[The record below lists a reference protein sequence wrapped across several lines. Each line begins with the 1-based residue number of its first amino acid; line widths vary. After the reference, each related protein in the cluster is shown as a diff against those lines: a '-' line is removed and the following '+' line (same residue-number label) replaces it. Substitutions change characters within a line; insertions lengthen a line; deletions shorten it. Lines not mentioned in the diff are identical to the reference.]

1 MKRFYHLCA
10 ALTISATTFA
20 AEGSLNGTV
29 NENGWLIVQDFQAS
43 KTGDTVGTY
52 DTQGNTPAATVKV
65 AADPKDAS
73 NLVAECVTTD
83 YNAIIEIPVT
93 LPAGKTIAD
102 YGSIA
107 FDLYRFSDDDNYK
120 EMHVLVDDTQIEKTG
135 YIEQAKAQE
144 WTVKAYP
151 IASTVTSKGSIKI
164 RIGMNTPKGHYAID
178 NVRLEEK
185 SEWLTAADF
194 DNGETATAYDLQG
207 NTPAATI
214 KVIADP
220 KDASNKVVE
229 CVTTDYN
236 AIVEIPVTL
245 PAGKTIADFKAI
257 TFDFYRF
264 SDDDNYKEMFV
275 LIDDNQIEKTD
286 YIEHAKAEEWT
297 NKRYEL
303 PADITSKGT
312 VKIRIGLNS
321 PKAHYAIDNVKL
333 LERAG
338 SSVNPPVGPSGDFD
352 DTANGTVTN
361 GVLMVNDF
369 QHHNAIDATLPM
381 WNYLAYD
388 IKGNAKTAAD
398 PDNARNLVA
407 SMSGENDMNTIHEM
421 EVTLPEGKKLADYSE
436 LKFDLYRN
444 AADDNYK
451 NMYVQA
457 DNHKIHADE
466 GYPEQAT
473 AGKWVEKSYTID
485 PANTVGNSFKLRL
498 GILSDKP
505 DYLIDNVRL
514 VERQGTTGIDDITSA
529 ESDITV
535 TPVSGGIAV
544 TAPAATNV
552 KVYAIDG
559 KLISDTRVDGT
570 ANITLAKGLYI
581 VATASHIV
589 KTKVN

>member
-10 ALTISATTFA
+10 ALTFTATSFA
-20 AEGSLNGTV
+20 AGGSLNGTV
-29 NENGWLIVQDFQAS
+29 NDNGWLIVQDFQEA
-43 KTGDTVGTY
+43 KAGDAVGTY

-65 AADPKDAS
+65 AVDPKDAD

-120 EMHVLVDDTQIEKTG
+120 EMHVLVDDNQIEKTG

-164 RIGMNTPKGHYAID
+164 RIGINTPKGHYAID

-207 NTPAATI
+207 NTPAATVS
-214 KVIADP
+214 VIADP
-220 KDASNKVVE
+220 KDSSNKVAE
-229 CVTTDYN
+229 CTTTDFN
-236 AIVEIPVTL
+236 AIIEIPVTL

-257 TFDFYRF
+257 SFDFYRF

-275 LIDDNQIEKTD
+275 LIDDLQIEKTG
-286 YIEHAKAEEWT
+286 YIEHAKTEVWT
-297 NKRYEL
+297 NKRYDI
-303 PADITSKGT
+303 PATATSNGSI
-312 VKIRIGLNS
+312 KIRIGLNS
-321 PKAHYAIDNVKL
+321 NKAHYSIDNVKL
-333 LERAG
+333 LERTD
-338 SSVNPPVGPSGDFD
+338 SPVNPPVGPSGDFD
-352 DTANGTVTN
+352 ETTNGTVKG

-388 IKGNAKTAAD
+388 IKGNAKTAVD
-398 PDNARNLVA
+398 PENSRNLVA
-407 SMSGENDMNTIHEM
+407 HMAGENDMNTIHEM
-421 EVTLPEGKKLADYSE
+421 DVTLPEGKKLADYSAI
-436 LKFDLYRN
+436 KFDLYRN
-444 AADDNYK
+444 SADDNYK
-451 NMYVQA
+451 KMYVQA
-457 DNHKIHADE
+457 DDHKIHADE
-466 GYPEQAT
+466 DYLEQAT
-473 AGKWVEKSYTID
+473 AGKWTEKSYTID
-485 PANTVGNSFKLRL
+485 PDNTVGNSFKLRL

-514 VERQGTTGIDDITSA
+514 VERQGTTGISDITSP
-529 ESDITV
+529 ENDITV
-535 TPVSGGIAV
+535 TAVTGGISV
-544 TAPAATNV
+544 TTPCATNV
-552 KVYAIDG
+552 RVYTVDG
-559 KLISDTRVDGT
+559 KLVADTCVDGT
-570 ANITLAKGLYI
+570 ANLCLAKGLYI
-581 VATASHIV
+581 IVTVSRSIKMIV
-589 KTKVN
+589 K